1 MPALE
6 SRPLGLHVAALLCAL
21 VAAAIFYNSLQ
32 CGLVFDDESAIKN
45 NKDLRPELRSW
56 WDLLKHDFWGAT
68 LTHKES
74 HKSYRP
80 LTVAT
85 FRLNYMLHG
94 LEPLGYH
101 LVNVL
106 LHSGVC
112 YLYVLLCGVVFSE
125 VWPAL
130 IAGLLF
136 AVHPIHTE
144 AVRQKLHNVFQVF
157 LNCFRLQVLLAEQK
171 HSLQLSSSL
180 PSYASEDLPTG
191 NKKVYTLQNCE
202 YDNTGFSGSTG
213 WHWILL
219 CLLFTSCSVLSKEQ
233 GLTVMAFCVVYDFFF
248 IQKV

>member
-1 MPALE
+1 MLVTAHAYYFT
-6 SRPLGLHVAALLCAL
+6 SAALKRSGRAKACTGERAVEMYLREAAL
-21 VAAAIFYNSLQ
+21 ICSVIGVLLYINTLD
-32 CGLVFDDESAIKN
+32 CGYCFDDHSAIEY
-45 NKDLRPELRSW
+45 NKDLLPQTPW
-56 WDLLKHDFWGAT
+56 KKLLEDDFWGAPMSDIA
-68 LTHKES
+68 S

-85 FRLNYMLHG
+85 FRLNYMLHE

-144 AVRQKLHNVFQVF
+144 AVSIN
-157 LNCFRLQVLLAEQK
+157 LLKPQLVASRG
-171 HSLQLSSSL
+171 SLTQ
-180 PSYASEDLPTG
+180 
-191 NKKVYTLQNCE
+191 
-202 YDNTGFSGSTG
+202 
-213 WHWILL
+213 
-219 CLLFTSCSVLSKEQ
+219 
-233 GLTVMAFCVVYDFFF
+233 
-248 IQKV
+248 